1 MSITCPKCEHE
12 NPDNTLFCGKCGTP
26 FPVSGEIKDT
36 ETMVASKEELTRGTT
51 FAGRYEIIEEL
62 GKGGMGNIYRVE
74 DTKLS
79 QEVAL
84 KLIKPEIA
92 QNRKTIER
100 FRNELKTARMI
111 VHKNVC
117 RMFDLGESEGIHFIT
132 MEYIPGEDLK
142 SFIYRSGHLAV
153 ETAIKI
159 ARQVCEGLAE
169 AHHLGVVHRD
179 LKSRNIMIDK
189 EGNVRIMDFGI
200 ALSLE
205 TKDIT
210 GAGMMIGTPEY
221 MSPEQVEGK
230 EIDSRSDIY
239 SLGVI
244 LYEMVTGKA
253 PFRGETPFIVGM
265 KHKTERPTAPRE
277 MNTQVPLD
285 LNSLILK
292 CLEKDK
298 EQRWQKVEQILI
310 ELSRIG
316 KSFTTTKKLILEKEM
331 ETTMTGTMDW
341 QNSVAVLPFT
351 DMSPQKDQ
359 EYFCDGLAETLINAL
374 SNIKDLRVVARTS
387 AFSFKGKDLD
397 IREIGKKLTVNT
409 ILEGSVQKADNQ
421 VRITAQLINV
431 ADGYHIWSDRYDKE
445 LKDIFAV
452 QDEIGLAIVENL
464 KGKLLRREREK
475 LLKRHTDNPEAYSL
489 YLKGLYFWNKRTAEA
504 MQKGMECFQQA
515 IETDPAYALAYSG
528 LADSYGIQGFWGFL
542 SPADSFPKAK
552 ALAEKALKI
561 DETLAEA
568 HASLAWVRFA
578 YDWDWD
584 SAENEFKKA
593 IKLNPGYA
601 MAHHWYGVYLTAMGR
616 HDEAHEEM
624 KRAHEL
630 DPLSLMINLNIGLV
644 DYNQRHYDMAIKQ
657 TEKIIE
663 MDQTFGQAHY
673 QMAKTYGMKGM
684 YKEAIGAARKAY
696 DLGIFWAG
704 GVLGWAYGLSGR
716 KDKTKELLYELEELS
731 KKRYVPLTTF
741 YWLYLGLGDLDRC
754 TELFEEAYQA
764 RDTAT
769 PWGKASPE
777 CDVLR
782 SDPRFRKLL
791 KKLNLE

>member
-1 MSITCPKCEHE
+1 MPVKCPKCNHE
-12 NPDNTLFCGKCGTP
+12 NPDDTLFCGKCGTQFSSP
-26 FPVSGEIKDT
+26 EKIEVT
-36 ETMVASKEELTRGTT
+36 ETMEAPREELSRGTT

-62 GKGGMGNIYRVE
+62 GKGGMGKIYRVE

-92 QNRKTIER
+92 KDRKTIER

-153 ETAIKI
+153 ETAVKI
-159 ARQVCEGLAE
+159 ARQICEGLAE
-169 AHHLGVVHRD
+169 AHQLGVVHRD

-200 ALSLE
+200 ARSLE
-205 TKDIT
+205 AKDIT

-230 EIDSRSDIY
+230 ETDSRSDIY
-239 SLGVI
+239 SFGVI

-277 MNTQVPLD
+277 MNNQVPLD
-285 LNSLILK
+285 LNRLILK

-298 EQRWQKVEQILI
+298 EQRWQKVEQILD

-316 KSFTTTKKLILEKEM
+316 RSYTTTKKLIPEEEP
-331 ETTMTGTMDW
+331 ETTMTGTMEW
-341 QNSVAVLPFT
+341 QNSVAVLPFA

-397 IREIGKKLTVNT
+397 IREIGKKLNVNT
-409 ILEGSVQKADNQ
+409 ILEGSVQKADNR

-431 ADGYHIWSDRYDKE
+431 ADGYHIWSDRYDRE
-445 LKDIFAV
+445 LKDIFAI

-464 KGKLLRREREK
+464 KGKLLMREREK

-489 YLKGLYFWNKRTAEA
+489 YLKGLYFWNKRTAEG
-504 MQKGMECFQQA
+504 MRKGMECFQQA

-528 LADSYGIQGFWGFL
+528 LADSYGILGFWAFL
-542 SPADSFPKAK
+542 SPPDSFPKAK

-561 DETLAEA
+561 DESLAEA

-578 YDWDWD
+578 YDWDWV
-584 SAENEFKKA
+584 SAESEFRKA
-593 IKLNPGYA
+593 IKFNPGYA
-601 MAHHWYGVYLTAMGR
+601 MAHHWYGVYFTAMGR
-616 HDEAHEEM
+616 HDEALREM
-624 KRAHEL
+624 KQAHEL

-644 DYNQRHYDMAIKQ
+644 YLNQRHYDKALDEFK
-657 TEKIIE
+657 KIIE
-663 MDQTFGQAHY
+663 MDQTFSQAHY
-673 QMAKTYGMKGM
+673 QMAKAQGMKEM
-684 YKEAIGAARKAY
+684 YEEAIGAARKAHS
-696 DLGIFWAG
+696 LGLPWGTGA
-704 GVLGWAYGLSGR
+704 LGWVYGLSGK
-716 KDKTKELLYELEELS
+716 KDKTKELLQELEELS
-731 KKRYVPLTTF
+731 KKRYVSLASF
-741 YWLYLGLGDLDRC
+741 IGLYLGLGDLDMV
-754 TELFEEAYQA
+754 FEIFEKAYET
-764 RDTAT
+764 REPHIPFLKVT
-769 PWGKASPE
+769 PEWDPI
-777 CDVLR
+777 R
-782 SDPRFRKLL
+782 SDPRFRELL